1 METKFEPSVISNIIQ
16 FTSKNGV
23 LKGKQSEIYVKM
35 LENIA
40 SMQKRSDQSEYAA
53 LNFT

>member
-1 METKFEPSVISNIIQ
+1 MIQ
-16 FTSKNGV
+16 YTTKNGV
-23 LKGKQSEIYVKM
+23 LKGKKSEIYVKM

-40 SMQKRSDQSEYAA
+40 SMQKRSDQSEYSA